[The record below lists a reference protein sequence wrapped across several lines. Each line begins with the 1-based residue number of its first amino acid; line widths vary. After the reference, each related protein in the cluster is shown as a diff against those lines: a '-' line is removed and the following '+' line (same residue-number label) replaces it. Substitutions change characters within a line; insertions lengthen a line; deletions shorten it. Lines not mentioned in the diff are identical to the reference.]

1 MVTIYRSYFAKD
13 EEYKNMDK
21 IKNKCEKENFSKL
34 KNISTKEFS
43 RRNFIAAFS
52 DEITYGFYVCLVA
65 LLIEFGY
72 WFTSLNDDTRDA
84 LLKGAFRI
92 ALVSV
97 AILLIYRFLRSAFSK
112 IRAYCRC
119 NKLPL
124 TKEELAELEIKSF
137 QEYANFI
144 HKMATYHPLLG
155 KKMATYHPLLGK
167 EKVIELSLPCIN
179 EIIKTS
185 YALFPEET
193 LIESYFHWIFLGGNY
208 EWNAYIDWCERADYD
223 SYKKWLEREVQRK
236 VQERMKN

>member
-1 MVTIYRSYFAKD
+1 
-13 EEYKNMDK
+13 MDK
-21 IKNKCEKENFSKL
+21 MENKCEKENFSKL

-52 DEITYGFYVCLVA
+52 DEIIYGFYVCFAA
-65 LLIEFGY
+65 LLIEFCY

-84 LLKGAFRI
+84 LLKCAFRI

-112 IRAYCRC
+112 IRACCRC

-144 HKMATYHPLLG
+144 HKMATYHPLR
-155 KKMATYHPLLGK
+155 GK
-167 EKVIELSLPCIN
+167 EKVIKLSLPCIN

-208 EWNAYIDWCERADYD
+208 EWNAYIEWLEVHDHDF
-223 SYKKWLEREVQRK
+223 YKKWLEREVQRK

>member
-13 EEYKNMDK
+13 EECQNMNK
-21 IKNKCEKENFSKL
+21 TKNKCEKENFSKL

-52 DEITYGFYVCLVA
+52 DEILNVCMVCFLA
-65 LLIEFGY
+65 LFAGFGY
-72 WFTSLNDDTRDA
+72 WFTSLNDDTRAA
-84 LLKGAFRI
+84 LLKGVFRTV
-92 ALVSV
+92 LVSF
-97 AILLIYRFLRSAFSK
+97 AILFTYRFLRAAFSK
-112 IRAYCRC
+112 IRACCRC

-137 QEYANFI
+137 QEYASFI
-144 HKMATYHPLLG
+144 H
-155 KKMATYHPLLGK
+155 KMATYHPLLGK
-167 EKVIELSLPCIN
+167 EKVIELSLPCID

-208 EWNAYIDWCERADYD
+208 EWNAYIDWCKRIDYD

-236 VQERMKN
+236 AQERMKN

>member
-1 MVTIYRSYFAKD
+1 MNKT
-13 EEYKNMDK
+13 
-21 IKNKCEKENFSKL
+21 KNKCEKENFSKL

-52 DEITYGFYVCLVA
+52 DEITYGFYVCFAA
-65 LLIEFGY
+65 LLIEFCY
-72 WFTSLNDDTRDA
+72 WFTSLNDDTRAA
-84 LLKGAFRI
+84 LLKGVCKTVLI
-92 ALVSV
+92 SV
-97 AILLIYRFLRSAFSK
+97 AILLIYRFLRYAFSK
-112 IRAYCRC
+112 IRACCRC

-124 TKEELAELEIKSF
+124 TKEELTELEIKSF

-144 HKMATYHPLLG
+144 H
-155 KKMATYHPLLGK
+155 KMATYHPLLGK

-208 EWNAYIDWCERADYD
+208 EWNAYIDWCERIDYD
-223 SYKKWLEREVQRK
+223 SYKKWLKREVQRK

>member
-1 MVTIYRSYFAKD
+1 MNKT
-13 EEYKNMDK
+13 
-21 IKNKCEKENFSKL
+21 KNKCEKENFSKL

-52 DEITYGFYVCLVA
+52 DEIIYGFFVCFAA
-65 LLIEFGY
+65 LLIKFCH
-72 WFTSLNDDTRDA
+72 WFTSLNDDTRAA
-84 LLKGAFRI
+84 LLKGIFRTV
-92 ALVSV
+92 LVSF
-97 AILLIYRFLRSAFSK
+97 AILFTYRFLRAAFSK
-112 IRAYCRC
+112 IRACCRC

-137 QEYANFI
+137 QEYTNFI
-144 HKMATYHPLLG
+144 H
-155 KKMATYHPLLGK
+155 KMATYHPLLGK

-208 EWNAYIDWCERADYD
+208 EWNAYID
-223 SYKKWLEREVQRK
+223 
-236 VQERMKN
+236 

>member
-1 MVTIYRSYFAKD
+1 MVTIYRSYFVKD
-13 EEYKNMDK
+13 EECQNMNK
-21 IKNKCEKENFSKL
+21 TKNKREKENFSKL
-34 KNISTKEFS
+34 KNISTKEFLH
-43 RRNFIAAFS
+43 RNFIAAFS
-52 DEITYGFYVCLVA
+52 DEIFNVFSVCLLALSVGFY
-65 LLIEFGY
+65 Y
-72 WFTSLNDDTRDA
+72 WFVSLNDDTRAA
-84 LLKGAFRI
+84 LSKGAFWI

-97 AILLIYRFLRSAFSK
+97 EILLIYRFLRSAFSK

-155 KKMATYHPLLGK
+155 K

-179 EIIKTS
+179 EIIETS

-193 LIESYFHWIFLGGNY
+193 LLESYFHWIFLGKKYECY
-208 EWNAYIDWCERADYD
+208 EWDAYIKWCERNDHD

>member
-21 IKNKCEKENFSKL
+21 MENKCEKENSSKL
-34 KNISTKEFS
+34 KNISAKGFS
-43 RRNFIAAFS
+43 RRNFSAVFS
-52 DEITYGFYVCLVA
+52 DEILNVLFVCFLAPLSVG
-65 LLIEFGY
+65 ICY
-72 WFTSLNDDTRDA
+72 WFVSLNDDTRTA
-84 LLKGAFRI
+84 LLKGVFRTV
-92 ALVSV
+92 LVSF

-112 IRAYCRC
+112 IRACCRC

-124 TKEELAELEIKSF
+124 TKEELTELEIKSF

-144 HKMATYHPLLG
+144 H
-155 KKMATYHPLLGK
+155 KMATYHPLLGK

-193 LIESYFHWIFLGGNY
+193 LIKSYFRWIFLGGNY
-208 EWNAYIDWCERADYD
+208 EWNDYIEWLEVHDHDF
-223 SYKKWLEREVQRK
+223 YKKWLEREVQRK
-236 VQERMKN
+236 AQERMKN

>member
-144 HKMATYHPLLG
+144 HKMAIYHPLLG
-155 KKMATYHPLLGK
+155 E
-167 EKVIELSLPCIN
+167 EKVINLSTPCIN
-179 EIIKTS
+179 EIEKTS

-193 LIESYFHWIFLGGNY
+193 LLESYFYWISIGGNY
-208 EWNAYIDWCERADYD
+208 EWDAYIDWCERIDHD
-223 SYKKWLEREVQRK
+223 SYEKWLEREVQCK
-236 VQERMKN
+236 SQERMKN